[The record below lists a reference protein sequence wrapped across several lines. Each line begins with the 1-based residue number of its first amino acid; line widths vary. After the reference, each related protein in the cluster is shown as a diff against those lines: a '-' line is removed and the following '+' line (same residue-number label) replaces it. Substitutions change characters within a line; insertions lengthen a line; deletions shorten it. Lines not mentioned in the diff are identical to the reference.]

1 MYSISLKGD
10 TENKTPKHTSKKIK
24 AQKAKLLLVLMS
36 EILILWTSTSIRRLP
51 TIFSN
56 TL

>member
-1 MYSISLKGD
+1 MHSIRLKGD
-10 TENKTPKHTSKKIK
+10 IENKTPKYTSKKIK
-24 AQKAKLLLVLMS
+24 VKKVKLILVLMS
-36 EILILWTSTSIRRLP
+36 EILTLWTPTNIRRLP

>member
-1 MYSISLKGD
+1 MHSISLKGD
-10 TENKTPKHTSKKIK
+10 IENKIPKHTSKKIK
-24 AQKAKLLLVLMS
+24 VKKEKLILVLMS
-36 EILILWTSTSIRRLP
+36 ETLTLWTPTSIRRLP